1 MGNRVAPL
9 IKRTPALDP
18 TPSRALPVR
27 AMGPGPGAGVR
38 LMRGAPP
45 SKSGEGGNFVVSL
58 TGPVLY
64 LINVTIKKMFYVD
77 GSYDVLYFEPEVLY
91 FKPESVVESPA
102 SKPSVDALNS
112 PNFFSYFG
120 LSK

>member
-1 MGNRVAPL
+1 MGNRVAP
-9 IKRTPALDP
+9 PHG
-18 TPSRALPVR
+18 
-27 AMGPGPGAGVR
+27 MGNRV
-38 LMRGAPP
+38 APP
-45 SKSGEGGNFVVSL
+45 SKSGEGGYFVVSL
-58 TGPVLY
+58 TGPGLY

-77 GSYDVLYFEPEVLY
+77 GSYHVLDFEPEVLY

-112 PNFFSYFG
+112 SNFFSYFG